1 MATLRQRF
9 QQLWIGWPKRQAK
22 VIPTPQ
28 ENRSQQMV
36 VPPLDI
42 APNDPIVAY
51 FLSSPGPVEVD
62 KLHLDSPAL
71 QALKNAGVK
80 LAIPL
85 VSQGELVGL
94 LNLGPRLSEQ
104 DYSTDDRGLLN
115 TLATQS
121 APAVRVAQLVRDQQT
136 QARANERIQHELRVA
151 QLIQKTLLPKDL
163 PALPGWRVNAYYQA
177 ARQVGGDFYDF
188 IYLDDD
194 RLGLVIGDVT
204 DKGVP
209 AALLMATTR
218 SVLRAVAQ
226 RVVSP
231 GQVLER
237 VNEIIYQDIP
247 PNMFVTCLYA
257 LLDPESGQLLY
268 ANAGHDLP
276 YHRHQMG
283 EVTELRA
290 TGMPLGLMPGMK
302 YEEKE
307 TRLAHG
313 ENILFYS
320 DGIVEAD
327 N

>member
-1 MATLRQRF
+1 MATLL
-9 QQLWIGWPKRQAK
+9 QLLQLRRVGRTKRDAQALEK
-22 VIPTPQ
+22 PATGARARRVET
-28 ENRSQQMV
+28 
-36 VPPLDI
+36 PPLDI
-42 APNDPIVAY
+42 APNDPLVAY
-51 FLSSPGPVEVD
+51 FLSAPGATELD
-62 KLHLDSPAL
+62 KLHMDSS
-71 QALKNAGVK
+71 ALKALKASGIRMV
-80 LAIPL
+80 IPL

-104 DYSTDDRGLLN
+104 DYSTDDRTLLN
-115 TLATQS
+115 DLATQS
-121 APAVRVAQLVRDQQT
+121 APAVRVAQLVQDQQI
-136 QARANERIQHELRVA
+136 QARENERIQHELRVA
-151 QLIQKTLLPKDL
+151 QLIQKTLLPKDN
-163 PALPGWRVNAYYQA
+163 PALPGWKVNAYYQA

-188 IYLDDD
+188 IYFDDG

-226 RVVSP
+226 RVVKP

-247 PNMFVTCLYA
+247 PKMFVTCLYA
-257 LLDPESGQLLY
+257 LLDPETGHLLY

-276 YHRHQMG
+276 YHRHQIG

-290 TGMPLGLMPGMK
+290 TGMPLGLMPGMN

-307 TRLAHG
+307 TTLAHG
-313 ENILFYS
+313 ESILF
-320 DGIVEAD
+320 
-327 N
+327 